1 MFFTRGV
8 DLSPSLTADTRKRG
22 INNEW
27 TTSIVF
33 CKLPPIHHSRM
44 ELAIFSLSASGT
56 IRIGSP
62 QMRAVVVSTMYGQPP
77 LHVGLELQGLVDD
90 AAGVAAV
97 AGRAVLLPAAVLA
110 AGRPNTAVVAMLLG
124 VWDIAPVVFE

>member
-1 MFFTRGV
+1 
-8 DLSPSLTADTRKRG
+8 
-22 INNEW
+22 
-27 TTSIVF
+27 
-33 CKLPPIHHSRM
+33 M